1 MRAGG
6 DLLAAL
12 AVDLL
17 DEVAV
22 LGLAIV
28 RILDLSLAI
37 ELDQEV
43 AALHACAGLD
53 QPNDDQR
60 PGARTGESGHDD
72 GVTPERLD
80 GALQAQR

>member
-37 ELDQEV
+37 ELDQKV
-43 AALHACAGLD
+43 AARHACAGLD

-60 PGARTGESGHDD
+60 PRARTGESGHDD
-72 GVTPERLD
+72 GVTPEGLD